1 MLEYAI
7 PGLVIVLTGTSFGLA
22 RARSKAQR
30 EARTPE
36 RMATYRV
43 ALVSVRSPE
52 KLIELA
58 TAFDEVGLAEEAENL
73 RGRAALRS
81 APPELQEARKKVF
94 RRLMACRDPAKVVE
108 GANAFSKVKCFAA
121 AADLRKYASGLATE
135 DIAILS
141 TVINDMREKCEI
153 IPETGKVR
161 SIATRSALEN
171 LEKRKQELL
180 NSRNGSKSDSTK
192 DSVGS

>member
-7 PGLVIVLTGTSFGLA
+7 PGLVIALTGTSFGLA
-22 RARSKAQR
+22 RARSKAKR

-43 ALVSVRSPE
+43 ALVSVRNPD

-58 TAFDEVGLAEEAENL
+58 EAFEEVGLVEEAENL

-94 RRLMACRDPAKVVE
+94 RKLMACRDPAKVIE

-121 AADLRKYASGLATE
+121 ASDLRKYASGLATE

-141 TVINDMREKCEI
+141 TVINDMREKCEV

-161 SIATRSALEN
+161 SIATRAALEN
-171 LEKRKQELL
+171 LENRKQELL
-180 NSRNGSKSDSTK
+180 DVRKNKRNK
-192 DSVGS
+192 DSAG